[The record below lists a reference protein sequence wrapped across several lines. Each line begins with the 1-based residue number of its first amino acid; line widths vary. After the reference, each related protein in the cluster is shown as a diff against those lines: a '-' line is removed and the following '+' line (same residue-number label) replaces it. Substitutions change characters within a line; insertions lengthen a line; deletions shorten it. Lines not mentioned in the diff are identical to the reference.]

1 MQDRESHG
9 KPIEELVSGFQT
21 HLERG
26 LTRQEAQERLG
37 KFGPNELTE
46 RPRPGFFALLWDQF
60 NNYLV
65 IILIIAALV
74 SLALGEYV
82 DSIAIMFIVVLNAVV
97 GVIQESK
104 AEQALA
110 ALKKMS
116 APNAQVIRDGHQI
129 TIQGREIVGGDIV
142 LLEAG
147 NYVPADLRLVE
158 SVNLKIEE
166 ASLTGESVPVE
177 KKAAVVLDKDIPLG
191 DRKNTAFMGTLI
203 TYGRGKGLVTG
214 TGMNTQI
221 GLIAEMI
228 QSFEAED
235 TPLQKKLEHLG
246 KVLGTACLAICAL
259 VFVYGLFRDT
269 HLADALNS
277 GFLNYLE
284 AEKKDIINLFMTAVS
299 LAIAAVPEGLPAIV
313 TICLAL
319 GMQRMIKHHALI
331 RKLPAVETLGC
342 ATVVCSDKTGTLTQ
356 NQMTVVQGWAGG
368 KRFRITGEGYSPNGE
383 FFAGTEPFD
392 PRTDPDA
399 TLLFHGALVCNDAKL
414 EERSD
419 EEGKRSWQ
427 IIGDPTEGAMVVAA
441 AKSGYRRGEL
451 EKALP
456 RIQEIPFDSDR
467 KRMAT
472 IHSHDGGEA
481 RASVSGFSYPPVF
494 AFVKGA
500 PDVIL
505 DLCGDRLES
514 GQAVGLTEDTRKAIL
529 EQNRDM
535 AGNALRVLAV
545 AYRPLQEV
553 PAVVSPET
561 VEKDLI
567 FIGLL
572 GMIDPPRPEVVEAIK
587 VANGAG
593 LKSVMVTGDY
603 KDTAEAI
610 ARDIGLLTP
619 GGLVLTGPEIE
630 KLSDEELA
638 AKTDRL
644 DVCCRVSPQ
653 HKTRIVDAFKA
664 RGHVV
669 AMTGDGVN
677 DAPALKRANIG
688 VAMGITGTDVAKQT
702 ADMVLTDDNFASIV
716 AAIEQG
722 RIIYS
727 NIRKFV
733 YFLLACNVGEI
744 LIIFT
749 AMLVGMPIPLR
760 PVQLL
765 WLNLVSDGAPAL
777 ALGLEKG
784 DPDIMKH
791 PPRSPKE
798 PIINRDMAIGIG
810 VIGVVD
816 AIAILTVFYL
826 ALQRYPGHLEA
837 AQTMAFVALCTS
849 EMIRAFTARSEYH
862 SVFSIGVFSNRW
874 MVWAVGVSFLL
885 VLMVVYVPFLRPF
898 FDTVPLTAGDWL
910 FMLPFFFASPV
921 AMELLKIY
929 FRKRASRTMETARV
943 SVSGVR
949 VAGLAQEGAGFAPV
963 PQRFAGGNTMLKVLI
978 PIDGSRNCQFAVKHV
993 IKQFMNNT
1001 AMEIHLLNVQPPFS
1015 RYIAQFVSGKT
1026 LRDYHRDESEKAL
1039 GPIRQMLDGFS
1050 IPYSA
1055 HAEVGD
1061 RAKTITGTARRLHC
1075 DQIVMSTARK
1085 NSLTRLV
1092 ENSVTNKVL
1101 EMTSVPVEV
1110 IAGDSVSKFERYGIP
1125 AAVAAALAAL
1135 LTAAVD

>member
-1 MQDRESHG
+1 MQDRESHAKSIQESLDRFG
-9 KPIEELVSGFQT
+9 AHV
-21 HLERG
+21 ERG
-26 LTRQEAQERLG
+26 LTRQEAQERLQ

-97 GVIQESK
+97 GVVQESK

-116 APNAQVIRDGHQI
+116 APNAQVIRDGQQI
-129 TIQGREIVGGDIV
+129 TIPGREIVAGDIV

-147 NYVPADLRLVE
+147 NYVPADLRLIE

-177 KKAAVVLDKDIPLG
+177 KNAATVLDKEIPLG
-191 DRKNTAFMGTLI
+191 DRKNSAFMGTLI
-203 TYGRGKGLVTG
+203 TYGRGRGLATG

-228 QSFEAED
+228 QSYEDED
-235 TPLQKKLEHLG
+235 TPLQKRLEHLG

-259 VFVYGLFRDT
+259 VFIYGLFRDT
-269 HLADALNS
+269 HLADALNT

-284 AEKKDIINLFMTAVS
+284 AERKDIINLFMTAVS

-356 NQMTVVQGWAGG
+356 NEMTVVQAWAGG
-368 KRFRITGEGYSPNGE
+368 KRFRITGEGYSPTGQ
-383 FFAGTEPFD
+383 FFLGSELFD
-392 PRTDPDA
+392 PRVDPDA
-399 TLLFHGALVCNDAKL
+399 TLLLHGALVCNDAKL

-419 EEGKRSWQ
+419 ENGKSSWQ

-441 AKSGYRRGEL
+441 AKSGFRDEVG
-451 EKALP
+451 KALP
-456 RIQEIPFDSDR
+456 RVQEIPFDSDR
-467 KRMAT
+467 KRMTT
-472 IHSHDGGEA
+472 IHRPDS
-481 RASVSGFSYPPVF
+481 RQVSVPGFSYPPLV

-505 DLCGDRLES
+505 ELCGQRLED
-514 GQAVGLTEDTRKAIL
+514 GRPVGLTDEQRQAIL

-535 AGNALRVLAV
+535 ASNALRVLGV
-545 AYRPLQEV
+545 AYRPLQGIPDSV
-553 PAVVSPET
+553 NPET
-561 VEKDLI
+561 VEKDLV

-572 GMIDPPRPEVVEAIK
+572 GMIDPPRPEVIEALK
-587 VANGAG
+587 VARGAG
-593 LKSVMVTGDY
+593 LKSIMVTGDY

-610 ARDIGLLTP
+610 ARDIGLRTP
-619 GGLVLTGPEIE
+619 GGLVITGPELE

-638 AKTDRL
+638 ARAEKL

-653 HKTRIVDAFKA
+653 HKTRIVEALKS
-664 RGHVV
+664 RNHVV

-744 LIIFT
+744 LIIFA
-749 AMLVGMPIPLR
+749 AMLMGMPIPLR

-784 DPDIMKH
+784 DRDIMKQ
-791 PPRSPKE
+791 PPRSPTE
-798 PIINRDMAIGIG
+798 PVINRDMAIGIG
-810 VIGVVD
+810 VVGLVD
-816 AIAILTVFYL
+816 AVAILTVFFL

-837 AQTMAFVALCTS
+837 AQTIAFVTLCTS
-849 EMIRAFTARSEYH
+849 ELIRAFTARSEYN

-874 MVWAVGVSFLL
+874 MIWAVAASFLL
-885 VLMVVYVPFLRPF
+885 VLMVVYVPFLQPF
-898 FDTVPLTAGDWL
+898 FDTVPLALDDWL
-910 FMLPFFFASPV
+910 LMLPFFFASPV
-921 AMELLKIY
+921 AMELLKLY
-929 FRKRASRTMETARV
+929 FRKRSATRAEPAPAAFPLPSAPDSSASR
-943 SVSGVR
+943 
-949 VAGLAQEGAGFAPV
+949 Q
-963 PQRFAGGNTMLKVLI
+963 FAGGNAMLRVLI
-978 PIDGSRNCQFAVKHV
+978 PVNASRNCQFAVRHV
-993 IKQFMNNT
+993 VQKFMNNT
-1001 AMEIHLLNVQPPFS
+1001 AMEVHLLNVQTPFS
-1015 RYIAQFVSGKT
+1015 QHIARFVSRKT
-1026 LRDYHRDESEKAL
+1026 RQDFHRDEAEKAL
-1039 GPIRQMLDGFS
+1039 APARQVLDSFA
-1050 IPYSA
+1050 IPHSA
-1055 HAEVGD
+1055 HVDVGE
-1061 RAKTITGTARRLHC
+1061 RAKCITDAARRLRC
-1075 DQIVMSTARK
+1075 DQIVLSTARK

-1092 ENSVTNKVL
+1092 EDSVVNRVIET
-1101 EMTSVPVEV
+1101 TSVPVEV
-1110 IAGDSVSKFERYGIP
+1110 IAGDTVSKFERYGIP
-1125 AAVAAALAAL
+1125 AALAAALAAL
-1135 LTAAVD
+1135 LAAVD

>member
-1 MQDRESHG
+1 MSADMQDREAHG
-9 KPIEELVSGFQT
+9 KPIAELISAFKT
-21 HLERG
+21 HLEQG
-26 LTRQEAQERLG
+26 LTRQEAQSRLENYG
-37 KFGPNELTE
+37 FNELSE
-46 RPRPGFFALLWDQF
+46 RPQPGFLSLLWDQF

-65 IILIIAALV
+65 IILIVAALV
-74 SLALGEYV
+74 SFALEEYV

-110 ALKKMS
+110 ALKKMA
-116 APNAQVIRDGHQI
+116 APSVQVIRDGLQL
-129 TIQGREIVGGDIV
+129 TIPGREIVVGDII

-166 ASLTGESVPVE
+166 ASLTGESMPVE
-177 KKAAVVLDKDIPLG
+177 KNAGVVLDKEIPLG
-191 DRKNTAFMGTLI
+191 DRKNTAFLGTLI
-203 TYGRGKGLVTG
+203 TYGRGRGLVTG

-228 QSFEAED
+228 QSFETED

-259 VFVYGLFRDT
+259 VFIYGLFRDT
-269 HLADALNS
+269 QLAAALNG
-277 GFLNYLE
+277 GFMHYLE
-284 AEKKDIINLFMTAVS
+284 TEKVNIIHLFMMAVS

-342 ATVVCSDKTGTLTQ
+342 ATVICSDKTGTLTQ
-356 NQMTVVQGWAGG
+356 NEMTVVQAWAGG
-368 KRFRITGEGYSPNGE
+368 KRLRIAGEGYSPNGQ
-383 FFAGTEPFD
+383 FFLGTDSFE
-392 PRTDPDA
+392 PRTDPDVI
-399 TLLFHGALVCNDAKL
+399 LLLQGALVCNDAKL
-414 EERSD
+414 EQKSD
-419 EEGKRSWQ
+419 EAGNNSWR

-441 AKSGYRRGEL
+441 AKSGYQRVEL
-451 EKALP
+451 EQSLP
-456 RIQEIPFDSDR
+456 RLQEIPFDSDR

-472 IHSHDGGEA
+472 IHRADGA
-481 RASVSGFSYPPVF
+481 NAQKVFSGIGSPPF
-494 AFVKGA
+494 IAFVKGA

-505 DLCGDRLES
+505 ALCAEKLQSGKAIDLTQNMRE
-514 GQAVGLTEDTRKAIL
+514 EIL
-529 EQNRDM
+529 EQNHDM
-535 AGNALRVLAV
+535 ASNALRVLAV
-545 AYRPLQEV
+545 AYRPLQEI
-553 PAVVSPET
+553 PDSVSPDS
-561 VEKDLI
+561 VENNLV

-572 GMIDPPRPEVVEAIK
+572 GMIDPPRPEVVDALK
-587 VANGAG
+587 VARSAG
-593 LKSVMVTGDY
+593 LKCVMVTGDY

-619 GGLVLTGPEIE
+619 GGLVLSGPEIE
-630 KLSDEELA
+630 KLGDAELMA
-638 AKTDRL
+638 RADRL

-653 HKTRIVDAFKA
+653 HKTRIVDALKA

-688 VAMGITGTDVAKQT
+688 IAMGVTGTDVAKQT

-744 LIIFT
+744 LIIFS
-749 AMLVGMPIPLR
+749 AMLMGLPIPLR

-784 DPDIMKH
+784 DPDIMNH

-798 PIINRDMAIGIG
+798 SVINRDMAIGIG
-810 VIGVVD
+810 VVGVVD
-816 AIAILTVFYL
+816 AVAILAVFYL
-826 ALQRYPGHLEA
+826 ALQRYPDQLA
-837 AQTMAFVALCTS
+837 VAQTIAFVTLCSS
-849 EMIRAFTARSEYH
+849 ELIRAFTARSEYH

-885 VLMVVYVPFLRPF
+885 VLLVVYVPFLRPF
-898 FDTVPLTAGDWL
+898 FDTVPLCMDDWL
-910 FMLPFFFASPV
+910 LMLPFFFASPV
-921 AMELLKIY
+921 AMELLKVY
-929 FRKRASRTMETARV
+929 FRKRMA
-943 SVSGVR
+943 
-949 VAGLAQEGAGFAPV
+949 
-963 PQRFAGGNTMLKVLI
+963 
-978 PIDGSRNCQFAVKHV
+978 
-993 IKQFMNNT
+993 
-1001 AMEIHLLNVQPPFS
+1001 
-1015 RYIAQFVSGKT
+1015 
-1026 LRDYHRDESEKAL
+1026 
-1039 GPIRQMLDGFS
+1039 
-1050 IPYSA
+1050 
-1055 HAEVGD
+1055 
-1061 RAKTITGTARRLHC
+1061 
-1075 DQIVMSTARK
+1075 
-1085 NSLTRLV
+1085 
-1092 ENSVTNKVL
+1092 
-1101 EMTSVPVEV
+1101 
-1110 IAGDSVSKFERYGIP
+1110 
-1125 AAVAAALAAL
+1125 
-1135 LTAAVD
+1135 

>member
-1 MQDRESHG
+1 MQDRDSHA
-9 KPIEELVSGFQT
+9 KPIEELASGFQT
-21 HLERG
+21 HLDRG
-26 LTRQEAQERLG
+26 LTGQEAEERLG

-65 IILIIAALV
+65 IILIIAALI

-82 DSIAIMFIVVLNAVV
+82 DSVAIMFIVVLNAVV

-116 APNAQVIRDGHQI
+116 APNAQVMRDGHQI
-129 TIQGREIVGGDIV
+129 TIPGREIVGGDIV

-147 NYVPADLRLVE
+147 NFVPADLRLVE
-158 SVNLKIEE
+158 SINLKIEE

-177 KKAAVVLDKDIPLG
+177 KKAAVVLDKEIPLG
-191 DRKNTAFMGTLI
+191 DRKNSAFMGTLI

-259 VFVYGLFRDT
+259 VFIYGLFRDT
-269 HLADALNS
+269 HLADAMNS

-356 NQMTVVQGWAGG
+356 NQMTVVQAWAGG
-368 KRFRITGEGYSPNGE
+368 KRFRITGEGYSPSGE
-383 FFAGTEPFD
+383 FFVGTEPFV
-392 PRTDPDA
+392 PHTDSDA
-399 TLLFHGALVCNDAKL
+399 TVLLQGALVCNDAKL
-414 EERSD
+414 EERCD
-419 EEGKRSWQ
+419 EAGKPSWQ

-441 AKSGYRRGEL
+441 AKSGYRRDEM

-467 KRMAT
+467 KRMTT
-472 IHSHDGGEA
+472 IHSHDGGKA
-481 RASVSGFSYPPVF
+481 QASGFSYPPVF

-505 DLCGDRLES
+505 DLCGHALES
-514 GQAVGLTEDTRKAIL
+514 GQSVGLTEEQRRAIL

-535 AGNALRVLAV
+535 ASNALRVLAV

-587 VANGAG
+587 VASGAG

-619 GGLVLTGPEIE
+619 GGVVLTGPEIE

-638 AKTDRL
+638 AKADKL

-744 LIIFT
+744 LIIFA
-749 AMLVGMPIPLR
+749 AMLMGLPIPLR

-810 VIGVVD
+810 VVGVVD
-816 AIAILTVFYL
+816 AIAILTVFFL
-826 ALQRYPGHLEA
+826 ALQRYPDQLVA
-837 AQTMAFVALCTS
+837 AQTIAFVTLCSS
-849 EMIRAFTARSEYH
+849 ELIRAFTARSEYH

-874 MVWAVGVSFLL
+874 MVWAVAVSFLL
-885 VLMVVYVPFLRPF
+885 VLAVVYVPFLRPF
-898 FDTVPLTAGDWL
+898 FDTVPLTAGDWQL
-910 FMLPFFFASPV
+910 MLPFFFASPV
-921 AMELLKIY
+921 AMELLKVY
-929 FRKRASRTMETARV
+929 FRNRTARTMETAQQGA
-943 SVSGVR
+943 S
-949 VAGLAQEGAGFAPV
+949 LASISQQFS
-963 PQRFAGGNTMLKVLI
+963 GGNTMLKVLI
-978 PIDGSRNCQFAVKHV
+978 PVDGSRNCQFAVKHV
-993 IKQFMNNT
+993 IKEFMNNT

-1015 RYIAQFVSGKT
+1015 RYIARFVSRKS
-1026 LRDYHRDESEKAL
+1026 LHDHHRDESEKAL
-1039 GPIRQMLDGFS
+1039 GPIKQMLGGFS
-1050 IPYSA
+1050 IPHSA
-1055 HAEVGD
+1055 HAAVGE
-1061 RAKTITGTARRLHC
+1061 RAKTITDTARRLRC
-1075 DQIVMSTARK
+1075 DHIVMSTARK
-1085 NSLTRLV
+1085 DSLTRLV
-1092 ENSVTNKVL
+1092 ENSLINKVL
-1101 EMTSVPVEV
+1101 ELTSVPVEV
-1110 IAGDSVSKFERYGIP
+1110 IAGEEVSKWERYGIP
-1125 AAVAAALAAL
+1125 AGIGAALALVFA
-1135 LTAAVD
+1135 TVD

>member
-1 MQDRESHG
+1 MQDTESHG
-9 KPIEELVSGFQT
+9 RPIEDIVSGFRT
-21 HLERG
+21 HLDQG
-26 LTRQEAQERLG
+26 LTQQEALDRLA
-37 KFGPNELTE
+37 KFGANELTE
-46 RPRPGFFALLWDQF
+46 RPRPGFLALLWDQF

-65 IILIIAALV
+65 IILIIAALL

-110 ALKKMS
+110 ALQKMS
-116 APNAQVIRDGHQI
+116 APNAQVIRDGQQI
-129 TIQGREIVGGDIV
+129 TVPGREIVGGDIV
-142 LLEAG
+142 LLESG

-177 KKAAVVLDKDIPLG
+177 KNAAVVLDKDIPLG

-235 TPLQKKLEHLG
+235 TPLQKKLAHLG
-246 KVLGTACLAICAL
+246 KVLGTACLAISAF
-259 VFVYGLFRDT
+259 VFIYGLFRDT
-269 HLADALNS
+269 HLADAVNG

-368 KRFRITGEGYSPNGE
+368 KRFRITGEGYNPNGQ

-399 TLLFHGALVCNDAKL
+399 TVLLHGALVCNDAKL

-419 EEGKRSWQ
+419 EAGKRSWQ

-441 AKSGYRRGEL
+441 AKSGYRRSEL

-456 RIQEIPFDSDR
+456 RMQEIPFDSDR
-467 KRMAT
+467 KRMTT
-472 IHSHDGGEA
+472 IHSVDGAHAQAGLH
-481 RASVSGFSYPPVF
+481 ASVSSLGSSPHI

-505 DLCGDRLES
+505 DLCGQKMES
-514 GQAVGLTEDTRKAIL
+514 GRAVGLTADMRQAIL

-535 AGNALRVLAV
+535 ASNALRVLAV
-545 AYRPLQEV
+545 AYRSLQEV
-553 PAVVSPET
+553 PGTPTPET
-561 VEKDLI
+561 VERDLV
-567 FIGLL
+567 FVGLL
-572 GMIDPPRPEVVEAIK
+572 GMIDPPRPEVIDAIK

-638 AKTDRL
+638 AKVDRL
-644 DVCCRVSPQ
+644 EVCCRVSPQ

-664 RGHVV
+664 RGHIV

-744 LIIFT
+744 LIIFG
-749 AMLVGMPIPLR
+749 AMLVGLPLPLR

-784 DPDIMKH
+784 DPDIMTH
-791 PPRSPKE
+791 PPRSPTE
-798 PIINRDMAIGIG
+798 PVINRDMAIGIG
-810 VIGVVD
+810 VVGAVD
-816 AIAILTVFYL
+816 AIAILALFYL
-826 ALQRYPGHLEA
+826 GLQRYPGHLEA

-849 EMIRAFTARSEYH
+849 ELIRAFTARSEYH
-862 SVFSIGVFSNRW
+862 SIFSIGVFSNRW

-898 FDTVPLTAGDWL
+898 FDTVPLAVDDWL

-921 AMELLKIY
+921 AMELLKVY
-929 FRKRASRTMETARV
+929 FRKRVAGTMETA
-943 SVSGVR
+943 
-949 VAGLAQEGAGFAPV
+949 
-963 PQRFAGGNTMLKVLI
+963 
-978 PIDGSRNCQFAVKHV
+978 
-993 IKQFMNNT
+993 
-1001 AMEIHLLNVQPPFS
+1001 
-1015 RYIAQFVSGKT
+1015 
-1026 LRDYHRDESEKAL
+1026 
-1039 GPIRQMLDGFS
+1039 
-1050 IPYSA
+1050 
-1055 HAEVGD
+1055 
-1061 RAKTITGTARRLHC
+1061 
-1075 DQIVMSTARK
+1075 
-1085 NSLTRLV
+1085 
-1092 ENSVTNKVL
+1092 
-1101 EMTSVPVEV
+1101 
-1110 IAGDSVSKFERYGIP
+1110 
-1125 AAVAAALAAL
+1125 
-1135 LTAAVD
+1135 

>member
-1 MQDRESHG
+1 MQEKDAHS
-9 KPIEELVSGFQT
+9 KPIEELVSALQT

-26 LTRQEAQERLG
+26 LTRAEAQARLA
-37 KFGPNELTE
+37 KFGANELSE

-65 IILIIAALV
+65 IILVIAALV

-82 DSIAIMFIVVLNAVV
+82 DSIAIMIIVVLNAVV

-116 APNAQVIRDGHQI
+116 APNSQVIRDGQQM
-129 TIQGREIVGGDIV
+129 TVPGRELVGGDLV

-177 KKAAVVLDKDIPLG
+177 KNAGVVLDTEIPLG
-191 DRKNTAFMGTLI
+191 DRRNTAFMGTLI

-221 GLIAEMI
+221 GFIAEMI
-228 QSFEAED
+228 QSFDAED
-235 TPLQKKLEHLG
+235 TPLQKKLEQLG
-246 KVLGTACLAICAL
+246 KVLGTACLGICAL
-259 VFVYGLFRDT
+259 VFIYGLFRDT
-269 HLADALNS
+269 HLGDALNG
-277 GFLNYLE
+277 GFLNYLQ

-356 NQMTVVQGWAGG
+356 NEMTVVQGWAGG
-368 KRFRITGEGYSPNGE
+368 RLFRITGEGYSPNGE
-383 FFAGTEPFD
+383 FFAGAEPFD

-399 TLLFHGALVCNDAKL
+399 ALLLRGALVCNDARL
-414 EERSD
+414 EETAD
-419 EEGKRSWQ
+419 EAGRRSWQ
-427 IIGDPTEGAMVVAA
+427 IIGDPTEAAMVVAA

-451 EKALP
+451 EQMLP
-456 RIQEIPFDSDR
+456 RLQEIPFDSDR
-467 KRMAT
+467 KRMTT
-472 IHSHDGGEA
+472 IHSVDGGH
-481 RASVSGFSYPPVF
+481 VQTVFSSLGSPPLV

-505 DLCGDRLES
+505 DLCSRTLES
-514 GQAVGLTEDTRKAIL
+514 GRAVGLNADMRAAIL
-529 EQNRDM
+529 GHNRDM

-545 AYRPLQEV
+545 AYRPLAEM
-553 PAVVSPET
+553 PASVTPET
-561 VEKDLI
+561 VEKDLV
-567 FIGLL
+567 FVGLL
-572 GMIDPPRPEVVEAIK
+572 GMIDPPRPEVIAALK
-587 VANGAG
+587 VARGAG
-593 LKSVMVTGDY
+593 LKSIMVTGDY

-630 KLSDEELA
+630 KLSDQQLA
-638 AKTDRL
+638 ARTDRL
-644 DVCCRVSPQ
+644 EVCCRVSPQ
-653 HKTRIVDAFKA
+653 HKTRIVDALKA

-744 LIIFT
+744 LIVFGS
-749 AMLVGMPIPLR
+749 MLFGLPIPLR

-784 DPDIMKH
+784 DPDIMDH
-791 PPRSPKE
+791 PPRAPAE
-798 PIINRDMAIGIG
+798 PVINRDMAIGIG
-810 VIGVVD
+810 VVGIVD
-816 AIAILTVFYL
+816 ALAILAVFYL
-826 ALQRYPGHLEA
+826 ALQRYPDQLVA
-837 AQTMAFVALCTS
+837 AQTIAFVTLCSS
-849 EMIRAFTARSEYH
+849 ELIRAFTARSEYH
-862 SVFSIGVFSNRW
+862 SIFSIGVFSNRW

-885 VLMVVYVPFLRPF
+885 VLTVVYIPFLQPF
-898 FDTVPLTAGDWL
+898 FDTVPLGIDDWL
-910 FMLPFFFASPV
+910 FMWPFFFVSPV
-921 AMELLKIY
+921 AMELLKVY
-929 FRKRASRTMETARV
+929 FRSRKAGTPHSAQAP
-943 SVSGVR
+943 VSGAPAACVER
-949 VAGLAQEGAGFAPV
+949 PLASLASMSQ
-963 PQRFAGGNTMLKVLI
+963 QFAGENAMLKVLI
-978 PIDGSRNCQFAVKHV
+978 PVDGSRNCEFAVKHV
-993 IKQFMNNT
+993 IKEFMNNT
-1001 AMEIHLLNVQPPFS
+1001 AIEIHLLNVQSPFS
-1015 RYIAQFVSGKT
+1015 RDVARFVSRKS
-1026 LRDYHRDESEKAL
+1026 LHDYHCDEADKAL
-1039 GPIRQMLDGFS
+1039 GASKQMLDGFS

-1055 HAEVGD
+1055 HAEVGE
-1061 RAKTITGTARRLHC
+1061 RAKCITDTARRLHC

-1092 ENSVTNKVL
+1092 EDSVTNKVL
-1101 EMTSVPVEV
+1101 ALTSVPVEM
-1110 IAGDSVSKFERYGIP
+1110 IAGDAVSKWERYGIP
-1125 AAVAAALAAL
+1125 AGVGAVLALIVAAA
-1135 LTAAVD
+1135 D